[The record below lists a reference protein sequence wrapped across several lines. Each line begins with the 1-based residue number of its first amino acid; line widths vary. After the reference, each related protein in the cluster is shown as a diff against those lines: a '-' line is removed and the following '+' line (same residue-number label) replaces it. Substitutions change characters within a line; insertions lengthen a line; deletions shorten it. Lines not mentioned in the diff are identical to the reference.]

1 MPITG
6 GKTIIVTGKYIN
18 FISGAGETGS
28 VQFIPSVPSLSDATD
43 SEFLTISPF
52 VAVLPGTLGG
62 SPNSS
67 GPGTFSITL
76 PCTDNTELF
85 PQGFTYTIIERV
97 TNMANRTTK
106 DVQIPSTYGST
117 VDMTRVLAPYLTP
130 Q

>member
-28 VQFIPSVPSLSDATD
+28 VLFIPSVPSLSDTVD
-43 SEFLTISPF
+43 SEFLTVPPF

-67 GPGTFSITL
+67 GPGTFSIVL
-76 PCTDNTELF
+76 PTTDNTELV
-85 PQGFTYTIIERV
+85 PGGFSYTIIERV
-97 TNMANRTTK
+97 TNMAQRTTK
-106 DVQIPSTYGST
+106 NVLIPSTLGST
-117 VDMTRVLAPYLTP
+117 VDLTVVLHPYI
-130 Q
+130 